1 MRGWVGEKTAI
12 SDGYIHQESSSFW
25 FRMSQISISRFEDW
39 EMNSVMMS
47 MLESNVTGSNSAWWE
62 VELVKRRLY
71 LTAISIR
78 SHLLSDFVCRKSAL
92 ADLKIG
98 RWTLSWCQRQGDG
111 SGTQDSCANV
121 QNTSLRNELWEAL
134 GLEKKSD
141 YENPMQ
147 IFNALP
153 VADTHRH

>member
-1 MRGWVGEKTAI
+1 
-12 SDGYIHQESSSFW
+12 
-25 FRMSQISISRFEDW
+25 MSQISISRFEDW
-39 EMNSVMMS
+39 EMRT
-47 MLESNVTGSNSAWWE
+47 E
-62 VELVKRRLY
+62 
-71 LTAISIR
+71 
-78 SHLLSDFVCRKSAL
+78 
-92 ADLKIG
+92 
-98 RWTLSWCQRQGDG
+98 RQEDG

-147 IFNALP
+147 IFIALP